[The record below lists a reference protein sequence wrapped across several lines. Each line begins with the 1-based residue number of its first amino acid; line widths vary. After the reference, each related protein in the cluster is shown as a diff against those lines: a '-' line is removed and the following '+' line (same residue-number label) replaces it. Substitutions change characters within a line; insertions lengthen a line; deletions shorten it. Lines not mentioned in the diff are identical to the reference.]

1 MYRYIHLTIYTYEAH
16 IVYMCLWI
24 QIFVCMCACVCACV
38 RRVCAQ
44 SGFGFRDFRIYYI
57 CIYVYMDI
65 HMNEEHILYVY
76 IWIHMFGDVAC
87 ELQRG
92 YVCEWGFGFRVLR
105 FSKRDPFEC
114 WRDDATN
121 LMRSLSNRMRSLT
134 NRTRPLTNLMRNL

>member
-65 HMNEEHILYVY
+65 HMKNIFYTCIY
-76 IWIHMFGDVAC
+76 
-87 ELQRG
+87 G
-92 YVCEWGFGFRVLR
+92 YTCLATLLANYSAGMCANGVLGLGF
-105 FSKRDPFEC
+105 
-114 WRDDATN
+114 
-121 LMRSLSNRMRSLT
+121 
-134 NRTRPLTNLMRNL
+134 